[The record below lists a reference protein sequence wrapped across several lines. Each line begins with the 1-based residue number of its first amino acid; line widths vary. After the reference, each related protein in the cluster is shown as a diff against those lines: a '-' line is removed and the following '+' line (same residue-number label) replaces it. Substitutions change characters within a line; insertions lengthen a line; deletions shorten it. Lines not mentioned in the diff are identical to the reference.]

1 MASLNRRA
9 RRCLITNPEEPAVT
23 TVTLSR
29 IDDALAALKDE
40 HLAQS
45 LYDEGKVI
53 MDSVLLTLHG
63 EEHRK
68 RRMLEFRVFRRSFF
82 RYYETEVFPRAL
94 EELMAPIRAA
104 GGCDLV
110 EFGHRI
116 TVNLTA
122 DFAGIDRPERSIDE
136 TEALLGYVRTFGEGA
151 TLVHSTRD
159 KDEVRGE
166 VRLALQRFEQELL
179 APSIAR
185 RVALIRQ
192 LERGEIDETALPRD
206 VLTVLLRNEDK
217 VDLPADV
224 LCREIAFYLQA
235 GSHSTSSSTV
245 HAFHHITEWMAAHPE
260 DRERIL
266 GDPLFLQRCVHESLR
281 LHPASPVS
289 WRKPLCPVQLRNGA
303 TAMPDDRVEIDLW
316 TANRQVDVFGAD
328 AEEFNPHRTVPT
340 GHEPFGLTFGTGVH
354 TCLGRDLD
362 GGVVP
367 RGAVNPETH
376 QYGIIA
382 LIVRALLASGAVS
395 DPSNPPQEAT
405 HTERRNWGHYPV
417 LFRR

>member
-1 MASLNRRA
+1 MAKT
-9 RRCLITNPEEPAVT
+9 I
-23 TVTLSR
+23 TLSR
-29 IDDALAALKDE
+29 IDDALAALRDE
-40 HLAQS
+40 NLAQS

-53 MDSVLLTLHG
+53 MDKVLLTLHG
-63 EEHRK
+63 DEHRQ

-82 RYYETEVFPRAL
+82 RYYESEVFPRAL
-94 EELMAPIRAA
+94 ADLMTPALAA

-122 DFAGIDRPERSIDE
+122 DFAGIDRPRRSYEE
-136 TEALLGYVRTFGEGA
+136 TESLLRMVRIFGEGA

-159 KDEVRGE
+159 KDEVRAE
-166 VRLALQRFEQELL
+166 VGAALREFEAGFLAE
-179 APSIAR
+179 SIAR
-185 RVALIRQ
+185 RSALIARH
-192 LERGEIDETALPRD
+192 ERGEIPEQELPRD

-217 VDLPADV
+217 LELPADV

-235 GSHSTSSSTV
+235 GSHSTASSTT
-245 HAFHHITEWMAAHPE
+245 HAFHHIIEWMAEHPAE
-260 DRERIL
+260 AARIND
-266 GDPLFLQRCVHESLR
+266 DPLFLQRCVHESLR

-289 WRKPLCPVQLRNGA
+289 WRKPLCPVKLSGGMA
-303 TAMPDDRVEIDLW
+303 ADPEDRVQIDLW
-316 TANRQVDVFGAD
+316 TANRQQDVFGAD
-328 AEEFNPHRTVPT
+328 ADRFNPRRTIPA

-367 RGAVNPETH
+367 RGNVNPDDH

-382 LIVRALLASGAVS
+382 LMLRALFAAGARP
-395 DPSNPPQEAT
+395 DPGRPAELAT
-405 HTERRNWGHYPV
+405 HTARLNWGRYPII
-417 LFRR
+417 FGR